1 MKKVLVIL
9 LSFIMSHNLYASEVV
24 VEENYDETQEFISN
38 IVYSDELDFIDKL
51 RDFYNTSNY
60 YSAGNTHSLKNAGA
74 TYEFEGGSGPNISI
88 EKFGTHAFTNLV
100 NGELYVKL
108 KAGQGDGVFRI
119 YKKSTK
125 NLIHEENIADGDDF
139 SANLLDFGYSSIYF
153 VSIEG
158 GYVEQGY
165 IRNK

>member
-1 MKKVLVIL
+1 MKKLLVIL

-38 IVYSDELDFIDKL
+38 IVYSDELDFIHKL
-51 RDFYNTSNY
+51 RDLYNTSNY
-60 YSAGNTHSLKNAGA
+60 YSAGNTHSLKNTGA
-74 TYEFEGGSGPNISI
+74 TYEFKGGSGPYISI
-88 EKFGTHAFTNLV
+88 EKFGRNAFKNFK

-108 KAGQGDGVFRI
+108 KAGKGDGVFRI
-119 YKKSTK
+119 YRKSTN
-125 NLIHEENIADGDDF
+125 NLIYEKKIYDGDDF
-139 SANLLDFGYSSIYF
+139 SANLLNFDYSSIYF